1 MFISICGVEGAGK
14 TTQLQHLADF
24 LKSTGRKFVMTREPG
39 GTEIGIKIRKILL
52 DPKNHD
58 LTPKAE
64 LFLYAAD
71 RTQHIEQL
79 ILPALNEGKI
89 VVTDRFVDSTTVYQ
103 GYARGIDL
111 ELVEKINELVLN
123 GLKPDLT
130 ILLDISPAV
139 GLARAKDQLQFGERD
154 ESESRF
160 EREELIFHEKIRQGF
175 LTLAQK
181 ETNRFRIIAADRDP
195 DEVKKDVVRVLKTAL
210 GL

>member
-14 TTQLQHLADF
+14 TTQLRHIADF
-24 LKSTGRKFVMTREPG
+24 LKSSGRKFVMTREPG
-39 GTEIGIKIRKILL
+39 GTEIGMKIRSILL
-52 DPKNHD
+52 DPKNRN

-71 RTQHIEQL
+71 RIQHIEQL
-79 ILPALNEGKI
+79 ILPAIREGKI

-130 ILLDISPAV
+130 ILLDISPAI
-139 GLARAKDQLQFGERD
+139 GLARVRDQLQFGERA

-160 EREELIFHEKIRQGF
+160 EQEELVFHQKIRQGF
-175 LTLAQK
+175 LNLAQK
-181 ETNRFRIIAADRDP
+181 EANRFRVIDADREP
-195 DEVKKDVVRVLKTAL
+195 DAVTKVILSAF
-210 GL
+210 

>member
-14 TTQLQHLADF
+14 TTQLRHIADF
-24 LKSTGRKFVMTREPG
+24 LKSTGLKFVMTREPG
-39 GTEIGIKIRKILL
+39 GTEIGMKIRRILL
-52 DPKNHD
+52 DPKNRD

-71 RTQHIEQL
+71 RIQHIEQL

-103 GYARGIDL
+103 GYARGLDL
-111 ELVEKINELVLN
+111 KLVEKINELVLD

-130 ILLDISPAV
+130 ILLDLPPIV
-139 GLARAKDQLQFGERD
+139 GLARVRDQLQFGERD

-160 EREELIFHEKIRQGF
+160 EQEELLFHKKIREGF
-175 LTLAQK
+175 ITLAQK
-181 ETNRFRIIAADRDP
+181 EMRRFHIIDADRDP
-195 DEVKKDVVRVLKTAL
+195 DDVKKDVLRVLQRAL
-210 GL
+210 DL

>member
-14 TTQLQHLADF
+14 TTQIRRIADF
-24 LKSTGRKFVMTREPG
+24 LKSTGLKFVMTREPG
-39 GTEIGIKIRKILL
+39 GTEIGMKIRSILL
-52 DPKNHD
+52 DPKNHN

-103 GYARGIDL
+103 GYARGIDF
-111 ELVEKINELVLN
+111 ELVEKINDLVLN
-123 GLKPDLT
+123 GLKPDVT

-139 GLARAKDQLQFGERD
+139 GLARVKDQLQFGERI

-160 EREELIFHEKIRQGF
+160 EQEELVFHEKIRQGF

-181 ETNRFRIIAADRDP
+181 ETNRFHIIDADRDP
-195 DEVKKDVVRVLKTAL
+195 DEVTKDIIRILKTAL
-210 GL
+210 DL

>member
-14 TTQLQHLADF
+14 TTQIGHIADF
-24 LKSTGRKFVMTREPG
+24 LKSTGLKFVMTREPG
-39 GTEIGIKIRKILL
+39 GTEIGMKIRSILL
-52 DPKNHD
+52 DPKNHN

-103 GYARGIDL
+103 GYARGIDF
-111 ELVEKINELVLN
+111 ELVEKINDLVLN
-123 GLKPDLT
+123 GLKPDVT

-139 GLARAKDQLQFGERD
+139 GLARVKDQLQFGERI

-160 EREELIFHEKIRQGF
+160 EQEELVFHEKIRQGF

-181 ETNRFRIIAADRDP
+181 ETNRFHIIDADRDP
-195 DEVKKDVVRVLKTAL
+195 DEVTKDIIRILKTAL
-210 GL
+210 DL